1 MGLCVLLQ
9 LSTLMRARYIYIFK
23 PDYTGTQTHTQNDS
37 NIISDVLFIHKTSQF
52 VPSHRYHQS
61 IGFWEILAWRE
72 KKKQTKTKPR
82 HMHTWGHINACHF
95 LSYFISLSITSGFGH
110 IKQVTCTVVK
120 RAIFIWHQTS
130 AGSLDHF
137 FKYSTSFSNS
147 RRDEKLYFA

>member
-1 MGLCVLLQ
+1 MPHQLFCWCGPLCAVATFNFNE
-9 LSTLMRARYIYIFK
+9 SKIYIYIFFFFK

-37 NIISDVLFIHKTSQF
+37 NTISDVLFIHKTSQF

-61 IGFWEILAWRE
+61 IGFWEILALRE

-82 HMHTWGHINACHF
+82 HIHIHTWGHINACHF

-120 RAIFIWHQTS
+120 RAILSDIKQVQ
-130 AGSLDHF
+130 AV
-137 FKYSTSFSNS
+137 
-147 RRDEKLYFA
+147 